1 MAFSLKVN
9 RLSFQTLLLCVFAA
23 LAQHTTGSKAH
34 PDYVVRSPQAPS
46 AASPL
51 VDFQVYEPVLT
62 PAGSTNQYGCVYT
75 RLLMEHVFGFS
86 YGKPYVGWWTY
97 AATNEAEF

>member
-9 RLSFQTLLLCVFAA
+9 RLSLSQRFLLCVFAA
-23 LAQHTTGSKAH
+23 LSRHITGSEAH
-34 PDYVVRSPQAPS
+34 PDYVVETRQAPL

-62 PAGSTNQYGCVYT
+62 PTGPTNQYGCVYT
-75 RLLMEHVFGFS
+75 QLLMEHVFGFS
-86 YGKPYVGWWTY
+86 YGMPFVGW
-97 AATNEAEF
+97 